1 MTGRENPC
9 CSARVSSLIAMWRWN
24 GQNMS
29 QLGTGVF
36 VAIAV
41 SVSLGAAQFASGRD
55 LSGSQDFAATQPPA
69 GTSETAINR
78 AAKADRAARVTEPAA
93 ATRTVSLRL
102 ESLANTSILIRLPV
116 VQEARDEGRSRAS
129 APPARKSNGFK
140 MAVACEPVVSVLT
153 EVARQLQPGRC
164 VT

>member
-1 MTGRENPC
+1 MD
-9 CSARVSSLIAMWRWN
+9 

-29 QLGTGVF
+29 QLGTGIF

-55 LSGSQDFAATQPPA
+55 LSGAQDLAATQPPA
-69 GTSETAINR
+69 GTLEAAINR
-78 AAKADRAARVTEPAA
+78 AAKADRGARVAEAGAPM
-93 ATRTVSLRL
+93 RTVSLQL
-102 ESLANTSILIRLPV
+102 QGLSNTSILIRVPV
-116 VQEARDEGRSRAS
+116 AQQVRDEERSRAS
-129 APPARKSNGFK
+129 APLARKPNGK

>member
-1 MTGRENPC
+1 
-9 CSARVSSLIAMWRWN
+9 
-24 GQNMS
+24 MS
-29 QLGTGVF
+29 QLGTGIF

-55 LSGSQDFAATQPPA
+55 LSGLQDFAATQPPA

-93 ATRTVSLRL
+93 ATRTVLL
-102 ESLANTSILIRLPV
+102 QLQGLANTSILIRVPV
-116 VQEARDEGRSRAS
+116 TLEARDEARSRAS
-129 APPARKSNGFK
+129 APSARKSFK
-140 MAVACEPVVSVLT
+140 IAVACEPVVSVLT